1 MCIVFKSIKRPALFL
16 ASFIAIYFLAF
27 QLGFSYTNISHFLS
41 KQAESSKYLEFNK
54 TESQGAEFK
63 FDPNLNL
70 YYHSNLIEQIVFSK
84 LHVSET
90 CSFITYAKVI
100 FVSTELY
107 DLFHQWKYHLVA

>member
-1 MCIVFKSIKRPALFL
+1 FFFSSRRRHTRFSRDWSSDVCSSDLIKRPALFL

-63 FDPNLNL
+63 FDPKIGRASCRERV
-70 YYHSNLIEQIVFSK
+70 H
-84 LHVSET
+84 H
-90 CSFITYAKVI
+90 
-100 FVSTELY
+100 TEG
-107 DLFHQWKYHLVA
+107 ARA